1 MKKFLITLLS
11 LMVLL
16 TFSFG
21 SVETVFAA
29 DNNELIVSK
38 NVNDVNLL
46 NAEDEVNNKLDA
58 TEIKIH
64 SELVKRSNGKPAIS
78 VYFDVKSDAEI
89 SGIEVF
95 RSVGNTKNFGS
106 KPIITTSK
114 GQYNNTKITIG
125 KKYYY
130 KVRAYVIDNGVK
142 KYTNY
147 SKYAYRT
154 VKKNPTKKM
163 TSPKKLEVVKI
174 TSSEHTEEKVEEIK
188 NTTYYGGGSSDNPPH
203 SHVFKEQS
211 GVWKCSCG
219 ETVRGAE
226 TDPAYI
232 KVSSTNSSIC
242 SLSKNGKYVVGNAT
256 VEVNGNDITYKN
268 TGASQTNI
276 LKTNGQNITIDAP
289 EDDVVHSG
297 TAGNIIIK
305 NVAPNSYQGNA
316 DAVSLIANGGHIEL
330 NASITNAVIDAYYKT
345 TIDVKADGSI
355 GHVNF
360 NSVSDGVVE
369 DDYPTLS
376 VEGAVTKV
384 ELNTGKANID
394 VKPGAKKVPSVHLGA
409 KALEEYEKII
419 ANKAKK
425 GTCTDLWV
433 RFGEYGTITNYKA
446 PILND
451 MHFEFASETAAQSGV
466 TPTGEEWYS
475 GIVATYTDDIYI
487 WGDFARV
494 AFRGCKFEGNVYN
507 MGEEQTLLRFFMCEF
522 GENSKLIFDN
532 SGRNMSVNDLL
543 PKAHFIH
550 CKNAKAVASNCNAAV
565 VNVAGT
571 LDDASVF
578 LNEEEHKAMDV
589 KSYMDERP
597 SATNR
602 TIQAYEGQ
610 PIGIH
615 YVGQF
620 MKGMSTDYEIIDL
633 GEPNVDDGYRDDEH
647 GDKIFY
653 EEFANS
659 IQTQSALYSYVTI
672 SGTDIETSI
681 VSHTNVATQADNI
694 FDMASFTS
702 CTSFTNAIEIT
713 APYNHV
719 KIVDCDFQKDI
730 SIYGIYT
737 DVVFENCSFASGT
750 NITYYTDYA
759 GGKDAY
765 EGGKVTFDNCKYGD
779 LEITKDNYDTNDRI
793 KVMMLNKIDY
803 WSTKTDF
810 IVINDNKE

>member
-1 MKKFLITLLS
+1 MEEKAMKKFLITILS
-11 LMVLL
+11 LMILF

-29 DNNELIVSK
+29 DNNELVVSK
-38 NVNDVNLL
+38 NANNVNSL

-64 SELVKRSNGKPAIS
+64 SELVKRSNGRPAIS

-114 GQYNNTKITIG
+114 GQYNNTKIRIG

-174 TSSEHTEEKVEEIK
+174 TSLEQTEEKVEEIK
-188 NTTYYGGGSSDNPPH
+188 DTPYYGGGSSYNPPH

-211 GVWKCSCG
+211 GVWKCACG
-219 ETVRGAE
+219 ETVSGTE
-226 TDPAYI
+226 TDLTYI
-232 KVSSTNSSIC
+232 KVSSTNSSVC
-242 SLSKNGKYVVGNAT
+242 SLSKNGKYIVGNAT
-256 VEVNGNDITYKN
+256 VEVNGNDISYKN

-297 TAGNIIIK
+297 TAGNITIK
-305 NVAPNSYQGNA
+305 NVAQNSYHGNA
-316 DAVSLIANGGHIEL
+316 DAVSLTANGGHIEL
-330 NASITNAVIDAYYKT
+330 NASITNAVIDANYKT

-355 GHVNF
+355 GHVDF

-376 VEGAVTKV
+376 VEGAVTSV

-409 KALEEYEKII
+409 KALEEYENRIKERQETL
-419 ANKAKK
+419 
-425 GTCTDLWV
+425 GTFTDLWV
-433 RFGEYGTITNYKA
+433 RFGEDGKIEEYEDIA
-446 PILND
+446 PILNLGEPQKGLN
-451 MHFEFASETAAQSGV
+451 FYQLTEEQASKTNAYKIENGK
-466 TPTGEEWYS
+466 
-475 GIVATYTDDIYI
+475 IVYTKDIYI

-494 AFRGCKFEGNVYN
+494 MFMGCKFEGNVYN

-522 GENSKLIFDN
+522 DENSNLIFDN
-532 SGRNMSVNDLL
+532 SGRNMSVDDLL
-543 PKAHFIH
+543 PKAHFIY
-550 CKNAKAVASNCNAAV
+550 CKKAKAVASNCNAAV

-571 LDDASVF
+571 LEDASVF
-578 LNEEEHKAMDV
+578 LNGEEHKAMDAV
-589 KSYMDERP
+589 SYLDERP

-602 TIQAYEGQ
+602 TIQKYEGQ

-633 GEPNVDDGYRDDEH
+633 GEPNVDDE
-647 GDKIFY
+647 
-653 EEFANS
+653 NS
-659 IQTQSALYSYVTI
+659 IQTQLALYSYVTI
-672 SGTDIETSI
+672 SGTDIETSV
-681 VSHTNVATQADNI
+681 VSHTNVATQSDNI
-694 FDMASFTS
+694 FDIASFTS

-719 KIVDCDFQKDI
+719 KIVDCDFQNDI

-737 DVVFENCSFASGT
+737 DVVFKNCKFASGT

-759 GGKDAY
+759 GGKGAY
-765 EGGKVTFDNCKYGD
+765 EGGKVTFDNCTYGNSD
-779 LEITKDNYDTNDRI
+779 ITTDNYNTNNSI
-793 KVMMLNKIDY
+793 KVMKLNKIDY

-810 IVINDNKE
+810 IVISENKE